1 MTFRLVY
8 FENGI
13 PSMYHGDL
21 TKEDQVLAWLI
32 EQLESD
38 EIEEVT
44 NEMLNMLVQNNQQ
57 LAVLFCKFIFSAT
70 LITELFLLY

>member
-1 MTFRLVY
+1 
-8 FENGI
+8 
-13 PSMYHGDL
+13 MYHGDL

-57 LAVLFCKFIFSAT
+57 LAVLFCK
-70 LITELFLLY
+70 